1 VLSDEVR
8 VSLFGSRALDDRKGG
23 NIDLLFETDAQLDNR
38 AKVISQ
44 LTDQDP
50 KVLPEVSKTCSIL
63 CQARQDNYLISVC

>member
-1 VLSDEVR
+1 MLSDEVR

-23 NIDLLFETDAQLDNR
+23 DIDLLFETDAQLDNR

-50 KVLPEVSKTCSIL
+50 KVLPEVSKTC
-63 CQARQDNYLISVC
+63 